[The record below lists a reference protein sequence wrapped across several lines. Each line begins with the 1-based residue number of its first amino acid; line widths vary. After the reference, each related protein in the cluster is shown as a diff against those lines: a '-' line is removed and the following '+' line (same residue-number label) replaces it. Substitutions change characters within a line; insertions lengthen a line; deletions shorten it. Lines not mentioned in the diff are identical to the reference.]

1 MCNETRNY
9 AIKQHGWREFGEREP
24 RVRVADETVADKAR
38 LTRAVHG
45 LRTVTVIA
53 YTQHVFTPCNGMHCV
68 PVQLGHYVKTRRRAQ
83 NRNYVT
89 SAYVGPR

>member
-9 AIKQHGWREFGEREP
+9 AIKQRGWREFGEREP

-38 LTRAVHG
+38 LTCAVHG

-53 YTQHVFTPCNGMHCV
+53 YAQHVFTPCNGMHCV
-68 PVQLGHYVKTRRRAQ
+68 LVQLGHYVKTRRRAQ
-83 NRNYVT
+83 NRNYAT
-89 SAYVGPR
+89 